1 MPDVAAK
8 LSPSIA
14 GSKPDRAFLAGSI
27 NSRLLMARKCDLAG
41 TAGRPPHP
49 MRLLLASLL
58 ALCAPGLLAQSPAW
72 PPARVVTTVT
82 KGAPAWKT
90 WKNTACALN
99 HPGTWS
105 VDDSGTDGAT
115 VTFLAPPDS
124 SGASPAQVHLAVRGP
139 GPSLADLLT
148 AAAAD
153 LHLQDLRVVQ
163 DEPFADQHLRE
174 LEATRDGRPVRLRQ
188 SAWPHGD
195 RTYVLTFIAEAG
207 AYEESRFLAEA
218 MINSFRFL

>member
-1 MPDVAAK
+1 MPAVGAK

-41 TAGRPPHP
+41 TFGRPHP
-49 MRLLLASLL
+49 MRPLLTFLLLFC
-58 ALCAPGLLAQSPAW
+58 ALGLLGQSPAM

-90 WKNTACALN
+90 WKNAACALD

-105 VDDSGTDGAT
+105 VDGSGADGTT
-115 VTFLAPPDS
+115 VAFLAPPDS
-124 SGASPAQVHLAVRGP
+124 SGASPARVQLEVREQ
-139 GPSLADLLT
+139 GPSLADMLT
-148 AAAAD
+148 AAATD
-153 LHLQDLRVVQ
+153 LHLQDLRLIA
-163 DEPFADQHLRE
+163 DEPFEDQHLRE
-174 LEATRDGRPVRLRQ
+174 LEATRDGRPVHLRQ
-188 SAWPHGD
+188 SAWPHAG

-218 MINSFRFL
+218 MINSFRFP

>member
-1 MPDVAAK
+1 
-8 LSPSIA
+8 
-14 GSKPDRAFLAGSI
+14 
-27 NSRLLMARKCDLAG
+27 
-41 TAGRPPHP
+41 
-49 MRLLLASLL
+49 MRLLSTSLL
-58 ALCAPGLLAQSPAW
+58 FSCTLGLLGQAPAT

-105 VDDSGTDGAT
+105 VDDSGAGGTT
-115 VTFLAPPDS
+115 VTFRAPADS
-124 SGASPAQVHLAVRGP
+124 SGASPAQVQLAVREQ
-139 GPSLADLLT
+139 GPSLTDLFT

-163 DEPFADQHLRE
+163 DEPFEDQHLRE
-174 LEATRDGRPVRLRQ
+174 LKATRDGRPVHLRQ
-188 SAWPHGD
+188 SAWSHGG
-195 RTYVLTFIAEAG
+195 RTYLLTFIAEAG